1 MRGDDKSEIGHY
13 VVTAHPSGSVLS
25 AVQCSF
31 LSANS
36 RDVVIA
42 KSTRIE
48 IRQYQPPSSDDDVGG
63 NTDANNNNSSA
74 EDERFPLLLTLPING
89 RIASLSPIRFTNSSK
104 DCLFFT
110 TERGGYALISYDEQL
125 AKIQQSSAAFLSHHS
140 SPGKKKQ
147 DDDVT
152 TAATSDSIIGE
163 HYPIRTHAS
172 GLLTNY
178 STSVIAGG
186 RRAECGP
193 LAAVDPLH
201 RCIALHLY
209 DGFVTV
215 IPIHRGY
222 DVDTPRPSGNGGGG
236 KQPPRGMAAS
246 LTTKPFGDAFHT
258 RIEQRT
264 VLSMTFL
271 KTHPTRSTYIP
282 QLALLYQD
290 ARGFQ
295 HVISHGIEL
304 SKKCMVLYGSTAAA
318 NADSQNVI
326 EIDGKP
332 AASVM
337 PPPGEQLKKSR
348 IEGGSAMVVSVPP
361 AKTAGGG
368 TKATALGGVLILGQR
383 QITYHSTA
391 EGATKVLPI
400 GQALLL
406 SCCPVVEKEG
416 SASGDEDMLRYLL
429 GDENGRIHLLVVGR
443 KGGLVTNLHFETLGT
458 ASVSSALVYLGN
470 GMVFVGSQFANSQL
484 VQILDNPVPVSAV
497 SSSGGEESEDG
508 RNPLEETTYLQTL
521 EEYTNLGPIVDFDLR
536 PTGDESKDDN
546 AGGTNSYRQ
555 SVVVTCSGV
564 AKDGTVRLVR
574 NGVGMKEQAEVEM
587 EGIKGMWSL
596 RRGFDEHDDTF
607 LVQSF
612 VRETRILGVQSS
624 KDLEMDGSTDMDDD
638 EEEEEGG
645 ALAEVTIGGFNSS
658 KSTLFAGNVS
668 VGGADLLVQVVED
681 GVRVVDSATLEMITD
696 WSPFRGDEEES
707 DDDEPMGFITVAS
720 SNESGQIV
728 VALRGGTLVYLVV
741 ESKNSKP
748 NLRKVKSVTLEREIS
763 CIDLRP
769 FESTSF
775 SGNDS
780 MDIDGSGPSRGTGKS
795 HLVAVGLWDDFSVR
809 FLDLNE
815 SSNTLDQLLHI
826 NLGRSVD
833 ANIGNDAEEQATDS
847 GQHMMARSLCLV
859 TMESQ
864 STNSSPA
871 VSNSSSS
878 SNKVDMLFVGLG
890 DGKCISF
897 GVTPP
902 ESSSDEWL
910 VHSRKEVSLG
920 TQGIHLVPFQHG
932 ARACVLATG
941 DRPTIIYLTGGNSG
955 SNSNPKL
962 CYSTISLTVED
973 DDEDEGHASH
983 RNISVNVATPFRS
996 SLLFSSTNKNNSSL
1010 CVADENTL
1018 RLGMIDDIQKLHVT
1032 SYKLGMTPRRIAH
1045 HEAGRVYCVGCIGG
1059 AGEGAQIGGE
1069 ANMGN
1074 CVRFFDD
1081 STFEE
1086 VNRIDL
1092 EPFEMILDVTSVS
1105 MCTSS
1110 SSSGENYKPFILI
1123 GTAYSYPDEDEPS
1136 QGRVLVVECNSGES
1150 GNLKSES
1157 EDEMVTRFVRHVT
1170 QMPTR
1175 GGVYSITPFY
1185 GGTVMI
1191 TVNSKTHLCKLNLS
1205 DNEIGELTLVGAGHH
1220 GHMISLYC
1228 KSLADEMSLKGGS
1241 SGGKQLAIVGDLMRS
1256 ISLVEYLPK
1265 HQVIE
1270 ELARDY
1276 NSNFCTSIEMLTDNI
1291 YLGSENFA
1299 NLFVLRHNADAPSEE
1314 ARVRLDTVGEYHLG
1328 EMINTMKRGSLVMP
1342 SNAGGNSSAKSDTK
1356 SKSDKSSFEGNAI
1369 EIAVGSQTLFGTVD
1383 GTIGSIMGLG
1393 GSTFAFLGCLQ
1404 RAIFAVVRPVGDLS
1418 HERHRH
1424 YEADGRV
1431 RPSRGFIDGDLV
1443 ECFLDLNRP
1452 TMERIVK
1459 WMNDDGRWRIRD
1471 DGSGDSGQG
1480 QQNLMDTEED
1490 DTRDSPAQNNL
1501 SVEDV
1506 LTAVEEISML
1516 H

>member
-1 MRGDDKSEIGHY
+1 MSSGAYDNQSKRHHQSLNIASATLQMSEDKSEIGHY
-13 VVTAHPSGSVLS
+13 VVTAHPSGSVHS

-36 RDVVIA
+36 QDVVIA

-48 IRQYQPPSSDDDVGG
+48 IRQYQSFGGDEGTTSEDV
-63 NTDANNNNSSA
+63 NS
-74 EDERFPLLLTLPING
+74 EDRFPLLLTLPING
-89 RIASLSPIRFTNSSK
+89 RISSLSPIRFTNSSK

-110 TERGGYALISYDEQL
+110 TERGGYALISYDEKL
-125 AKIQQSSAAFLSHHS
+125 ASVQQSTAALSHS
-140 SPGKKKQ
+140 SPTKSKLS
-147 DDDVT
+147 DDS
-152 TAATSDSIIGE
+152 TSNNNIDDEIIVGE

-172 GLLTNY
+172 GSLTNY

-186 RRAECGP
+186 RQAECGP

-209 DGFVTV
+209 DGFITV

-222 DVDTPRPSGNGGGG
+222 DINTPTSTTAGNNGNG
-236 KQPPRGMAAS
+236 KQPSRGLAS

-304 SKKCMVLYGSTAAA
+304 SKKSMVLYGSAATAASNSSSNTTTN
-318 NADSQNVI
+318 NAQDGI

-332 AASVM
+332 AASAM
-337 PPPGEQLKKSR
+337 PPPGEQLKKAR
-348 IEGGSAMVVSVPP
+348 IEGGSAMLVSVPP

-368 TKATALGGVLILGQR
+368 TKANALGGVLILGQR

-416 SASGDEDMLRYLL
+416 SDEDMLRYLL
-429 GDENGRIHLLVVGR
+429 GDENGRLHLLMVGR
-443 KGGLVTNLHFETLGT
+443 TNGLVSNLHFETLGT

-484 VQILDNPVPVSAV
+484 VQILDSPVPI
-497 SSSGGEESEDG
+497 SGSEG
-508 RNPLEETTYLQTL
+508 ATNPLEETTYLQMV

-536 PTGDESKDDN
+536 PTGDESKEDN
-546 AGGTNSYRQ
+546 VGSNYRQ

-574 NGVGMKEQAEVEM
+574 NGVGMREQAEVEM

-596 RRGFDEHDDTF
+596 RRGFEEQDDTY

-612 VRETRILGVQSS
+612 VGETRILGVQSS
-624 KDLEMDGSTDMDDD
+624 KDLGMDMDDD
-638 EEEEEGG
+638 EEEEGG
-645 ALAEVTIGGFNSS
+645 ALAEVTINGFNSS
-658 KSTLFAGNVS
+658 KSTLFAGNAC

-681 GVRVVDSATLEMITD
+681 GIRVVNSATLEMVTD
-696 WSPFRGDEEES
+696 WSPFRGGDDDS

-720 SNESGQIV
+720 ANESGQIV
-728 VALRGGTLVYLVV
+728 VALRGGTLVYLIV
-741 ESKNSKP
+741 ETEDSKTSI
-748 NLRKVKSVTLEREIS
+748 RRVKSVTLEREIS
-763 CIDLRP
+763 CIHLRP
-769 FESTSF
+769 FEPTS
-775 SGNDS
+775 SSSDS
-780 MDIDGSGPSRGTGKS
+780 MEVDGGSTPQSIGKS

-809 FLDLNE
+809 FLDLTE
-815 SSNTLDQLLHI
+815 GSNTLEQLLHI
-826 NLGRSVD
+826 NLGRSADVGANNDVD
-833 ANIGNDAEEQATDS
+833 EQSADT

-864 STNSSPA
+864 ATNTTSA
-871 VSNSSSS
+871 VSNDKSSSS
-878 SNKVDMLFVGLG
+878 KADMLFVGLG

-897 GVTPP
+897 GVTRP
-902 ESSSDEWL
+902 ESTSDEWF

-941 DRPTIIYLTGGNSG
+941 DRPTVIYLTGGNSG

-983 RNISVNVATPFRS
+983 RNISVNVASPFRS

-1059 AGEGAQIGGE
+1059 DDEGAQIGGE

-1086 VNRIDL
+1086 VNR
-1092 EPFEMILDVTSVS
+1092 
-1105 MCTSS
+1105 
-1110 SSSGENYKPFILI
+1110 
-1123 GTAYSYPDEDEPS
+1123 
-1136 QGRVLVVECNSGES
+1136 
-1150 GNLKSES
+1150 
-1157 EDEMVTRFVRHVT
+1157 
-1170 QMPTR
+1170 
-1175 GGVYSITPFY
+1175 
-1185 GGTVMI
+1185 
-1191 TVNSKTHLCKLNLS
+1191 
-1205 DNEIGELTLVGAGHH
+1205 
-1220 GHMISLYC
+1220 
-1228 KSLADEMSLKGGS
+1228 
-1241 SGGKQLAIVGDLMRS
+1241 
-1256 ISLVEYLPK
+1256 
-1265 HQVIE
+1265 
-1270 ELARDY
+1270 
-1276 NSNFCTSIEMLTDNI
+1276 
-1291 YLGSENFA
+1291 
-1299 NLFVLRHNADAPSEE
+1299 
-1314 ARVRLDTVGEYHLG
+1314 
-1328 EMINTMKRGSLVMP
+1328 
-1342 SNAGGNSSAKSDTK
+1342 
-1356 SKSDKSSFEGNAI
+1356 
-1369 EIAVGSQTLFGTVD
+1369 
-1383 GTIGSIMGLG
+1383 
-1393 GSTFAFLGCLQ
+1393 
-1404 RAIFAVVRPVGDLS
+1404 
-1418 HERHRH
+1418 
-1424 YEADGRV
+1424 
-1431 RPSRGFIDGDLV
+1431 
-1443 ECFLDLNRP
+1443 
-1452 TMERIVK
+1452 
-1459 WMNDDGRWRIRD
+1459 
-1471 DGSGDSGQG
+1471 
-1480 QQNLMDTEED
+1480 
-1490 DTRDSPAQNNL
+1490 
-1501 SVEDV
+1501 
-1506 LTAVEEISML
+1506 
-1516 H
+1516 

>member
-1 MRGDDKSEIGHY
+1 MRGEDKSEIGHY

-48 IRQYQPPSSDDDVGG
+48 IRQYQPPSSNDVGG
-63 NTDANNNNSSA
+63 NNNAIDTTNSSGT
-74 EDERFPLLLTLPING
+74 DDDRFPLVLTLPING

-125 AKIQQSSAAFLSHHS
+125 AKIQQSTAASLHHS
-140 SPGKKKQ
+140 SPSKKKQ
-147 DDDVT
+147 NDDGNNND
-152 TAATSDSIIGE
+152 AATTSTTSSSDSIIGE

-172 GLLTNY
+172 GSLANY

-222 DVDTPRPSGNGGGG
+222 DIDTPRASSAENGGG
-236 KQPPRGMAAS
+236 KQPPRGGMAA
-246 LTTKPFGDAFHT
+246 KPFGDAFHT

-304 SKKCMVLYGSTAAA
+304 SKRCMVLYGSTAAA
-318 NADSQNVI
+318 NTNSQNAI

-348 IEGGSAMVVSVPP
+348 IEGGSAMLVSVPP

-416 SASGDEDMLRYLL
+416 SVSASGDEDMLRYLL

-484 VQILDNPVPVSAV
+484 VQILDNPVPVSTV
-497 SSSGGEESEDG
+497 NSNGGEESEDG
-508 RNPLEETTYLQTL
+508 MDPLEETTYLQTL

-536 PTGDESKDDN
+536 PTGDESKDDSV
-546 AGGTNSYRQ
+546 GTNNYRQ

-596 RRGFDEHDDTF
+596 RRGFDEQDDTF

-681 GVRVVDSATLEMITD
+681 GVRVVDSATLELVTD
-696 WSPFRGDEEES
+696 WSPFRGGDEES

-741 ESKNSKP
+741 EIKNSKASI
-748 NLRKVKSVTLEREIS
+748 RKVKSVTLEREIS

-769 FESTSF
+769 FESTSS

-780 MDIDGSGPSRGTGKS
+780 MDIDGSGSSRGTARS
-795 HLVAVGLWDDFSVR
+795 QLVAVGLWDDFSVR

-833 ANIGNDAEEQATDS
+833 ANNGNDAEEQAQDS

-859 TMESQ
+859 SMESQ
-864 STNSSPA
+864 STNSSPSAA

-902 ESSSDEWL
+902 ETCSDEWL

-1059 AGEGAQIGGE
+1059 VGEGAKIGGE

-1086 VNRIDL
+1086 VNR
-1092 EPFEMILDVTSVS
+1092 
-1105 MCTSS
+1105 
-1110 SSSGENYKPFILI
+1110 
-1123 GTAYSYPDEDEPS
+1123 
-1136 QGRVLVVECNSGES
+1136 
-1150 GNLKSES
+1150 
-1157 EDEMVTRFVRHVT
+1157 
-1170 QMPTR
+1170 
-1175 GGVYSITPFY
+1175 
-1185 GGTVMI
+1185 
-1191 TVNSKTHLCKLNLS
+1191 
-1205 DNEIGELTLVGAGHH
+1205 
-1220 GHMISLYC
+1220 
-1228 KSLADEMSLKGGS
+1228 
-1241 SGGKQLAIVGDLMRS
+1241 
-1256 ISLVEYLPK
+1256 
-1265 HQVIE
+1265 
-1270 ELARDY
+1270 
-1276 NSNFCTSIEMLTDNI
+1276 
-1291 YLGSENFA
+1291 
-1299 NLFVLRHNADAPSEE
+1299 
-1314 ARVRLDTVGEYHLG
+1314 
-1328 EMINTMKRGSLVMP
+1328 
-1342 SNAGGNSSAKSDTK
+1342 
-1356 SKSDKSSFEGNAI
+1356 
-1369 EIAVGSQTLFGTVD
+1369 
-1383 GTIGSIMGLG
+1383 
-1393 GSTFAFLGCLQ
+1393 
-1404 RAIFAVVRPVGDLS
+1404 
-1418 HERHRH
+1418 
-1424 YEADGRV
+1424 
-1431 RPSRGFIDGDLV
+1431 
-1443 ECFLDLNRP
+1443 
-1452 TMERIVK
+1452 
-1459 WMNDDGRWRIRD
+1459 
-1471 DGSGDSGQG
+1471 
-1480 QQNLMDTEED
+1480 
-1490 DTRDSPAQNNL
+1490 
-1501 SVEDV
+1501 
-1506 LTAVEEISML
+1506 
-1516 H
+1516 

>member
-1 MRGDDKSEIGHY
+1 M
-13 VVTAHPSGSVLS
+13 
-25 AVQCSF
+25 
-31 LSANS
+31 
-36 RDVVIA
+36 
-42 KSTRIE
+42 
-48 IRQYQPPSSDDDVGG
+48 
-63 NTDANNNNSSA
+63 
-74 EDERFPLLLTLPING
+74 
-89 RIASLSPIRFTNSSK
+89 
-104 DCLFFT
+104 
-110 TERGGYALISYDEQL
+110 
-125 AKIQQSSAAFLSHHS
+125 
-140 SPGKKKQ
+140 
-147 DDDVT
+147 
-152 TAATSDSIIGE
+152 
-163 HYPIRTHAS
+163 
-172 GLLTNY
+172 
-178 STSVIAGG
+178 
-186 RRAECGP
+186 
-193 LAAVDPLH
+193 
-201 RCIALHLY
+201 
-209 DGFVTV
+209 

-222 DVDTPRPSGNGGGG
+222 DINSPRTTPGTAAAADGG
-236 KQPPRGMAAS
+236 KQPPRGMTS
-246 LTTKPFGDAFHT
+246 TLKPFGDAFHT

-295 HVISHGIEL
+295 HVISHGIDL
-304 SKKCMVLYGSTAAA
+304 TKKCMVLYGSTNAAA
-318 NADSQNVI
+318 STTGMTHNLSSQDDAI

-337 PPPGEQLKKSR
+337 PPPGEQLRKSR
-348 IEGGSAMVVSVPP
+348 IEGGSAMLISVPP
-361 AKTAGGG
+361 PKTAGGG
-368 TKATALGGVLILGQR
+368 TKANALGGVLILGQR

-416 SASGDEDMLRYLL
+416 SSSSSSSSSGDEDMLRYLL
-429 GDENGRIHLLVVGR
+429 GDETGRIHLLVVGR

-484 VQILDNPVPVSAV
+484 VQILDSPVPVSAV
-497 SSSGGEESEDG
+497 SSGVEESEDM
-508 RNPLEETTYLQTL
+508 NPLEETTYLQTL

-546 AGGTNSYRQ
+546 AGTNHHRQ

-574 NGVGMKEQAEVEM
+574 NGVGMREQAEVEM

-596 RRGFDEHDDTF
+596 RRGFHEQDDTF

-612 VRETRILGVQSS
+612 VRETRILGVQRS
-624 KDLEMDGSTDMDDD
+624 KDIEMEGSKDDMDDNN
-638 EEEEEGG
+638 EEEEGG

-658 KSTLFAGNVS
+658 KSTLFAGNVA
-668 VGGADLLVQVVED
+668 VGGSDLLVQVVED
-681 GVRVVDSATLEMITD
+681 GVRVVDSATLDMVTD
-696 WSPFRGDEEES
+696 WSPFRGEDDDSE
-707 DDDEPMGFITVAS
+707 DDEPIGFITVAS
-720 SNESGQIV
+720 ANESGQIV
-728 VALRGGTLVYLVV
+728 VALRGGTLVYLCV
-741 ESKNSKP
+741 ESNNSKP
-748 NLRKVKSVTLEREIS
+748 TIRRVKSVTLEREIS

-769 FESTSF
+769 FESTSL
-775 SGNDS
+775 SDNDA
-780 MDIDGSGPSRGTGKS
+780 MEVDGARTSRKSERS

-809 FLDLNE
+809 LLNLNE
-815 SSNTLDQLLHI
+815 SSNALDQLLHI
-826 NLGRSVD
+826 NLGRSAD
-833 ANIGNDAEEQATDS
+833 ANIGNDAEEQAADG

-859 TMESQ
+859 SMESQ
-864 STNSSPA
+864 STNATSAVNRSTSST
-871 VSNSSSS
+871 
-878 SNKVDMLFVGLG
+878 NKVDMLFVGLG

-897 GVTPP
+897 GVTQP
-902 ESSSDEWL
+902 ESTSDEWL

-920 TQGIHLVPFQHG
+920 TQGIQLVPFQHG
-932 ARACVLATG
+932 ERACVLATG
-941 DRPTIIYLTGGNSG
+941 DRPTVIYLTGGNSG

-973 DDEDEGHASH
+973 DDEEEGHASH
-983 RNISVNVATPFRS
+983 RNISVNVAAPFRS

-1018 RLGMIDDIQKLHVT
+1018 RLGTIDDVQRLHVT

-1045 HEAGRVYCVGCIGG
+1045 HEAGRVYCVGCIGGVG

-1092 EPFEMILDVTSVS
+1092 EPFEMILDITSAS
-1105 MCTSS
+1105 LCTTSNSS
-1110 SSSGENYKPFILI
+1110 SESYKPFILI

-1150 GNLKSES
+1150 GNLKSDS

-1191 TVNSKTHLCKLNLS
+1191 TVNSKTHLCKLSLS
-1205 DNEIGELTLVGAGHH
+1205 DNEIGELKLVGAGHH

-1228 KSLADEMSLKGGS
+1228 KSLAGVRSGKGGS
-1241 SGGKQLAIVGDLMRS
+1241 SGKQLAIVGDLMRS

-1276 NSNFCTSIEMLTDNI
+1276 NANFCTAIEMLTDNI

-1314 ARVRLDTVGEYHLG
+1314 ARARLDTIGEYHLG
-1328 EMINTMKRGSLVMP
+1328 EMINTMKLGSLVMP
-1342 SNAGGNSSAKSDTK
+1342 SNAGNPSAKSDTK
-1356 SKSDKSSFEGNAI
+1356 TKSDKSSFEGNAI
-1369 EIAVGSQTLFGTVD
+1369 EVVVGSQTLFGTVD
-1383 GTIGSIMGLG
+1383 GTIGSILGLG

-1404 RAIFAVVRPVGDLS
+1404 RAMFAVVRPVGDLS

-1431 RPSRGFIDGDLV
+1431 RPSRGFIDGDLI
-1443 ECFLDLNRP
+1443 ESFLDLNRP

-1471 DGSGDSGQG
+1471 DGSGISGQS
-1480 QQNLMDTEED
+1480 QQNLMDTEEG
-1490 DTRDSPAQNNL
+1490 DTNDYPAQNSL

>member
-1 MRGDDKSEIGHY
+1 MATI
-13 VVTAHPSGSVLS
+13 
-25 AVQCSF
+25 
-31 LSANS
+31 
-36 RDVVIA
+36 
-42 KSTRIE
+42 
-48 IRQYQPPSSDDDVGG
+48 
-63 NTDANNNNSSA
+63 
-74 EDERFPLLLTLPING
+74 
-89 RIASLSPIRFTNSSK
+89 
-104 DCLFFT
+104 
-110 TERGGYALISYDEQL
+110 
-125 AKIQQSSAAFLSHHS
+125 IQQSSAALSQHPS
-140 SPGKKKQ
+140 SPSKKKKAAAE
-147 DDDVT
+147 DVNT
-152 TAATSDSIIGE
+152 TSSSSSSSPLDTIIIGE

-172 GLLTNY
+172 GSLTNY

-222 DVDTPRPSGNGGGG
+222 DIINTPRTSSTSSADGGGGGGG
-236 KQPPRGMAAS
+236 KQPPRGGMAS

-271 KTHPTRSTYIP
+271 KTHPTRSAYIP
-282 QLALLYQD
+282 QLVLLYQD

-304 SKKCMVLYGSTAAA
+304 SKKCMVLYGSSAAA
-318 NADSQNVI
+318 NNSSQSDAI

-348 IEGGSAMVVSVPP
+348 IEGGSAMLISVPP
-361 AKTAGGG
+361 SKTAGGG
-368 TKATALGGVLILGQR
+368 TKANALGGVLILGQR

-416 SASGDEDMLRYLL
+416 GSSSGGNEDMLRYLL
-429 GDENGRIHLLVVGR
+429 GDETGRIHLLVVGR
-443 KGGLVTNLHFETLGT
+443 KSGLVSNLHFETLGT

-470 GMVFVGSQFANSQL
+470 GLVFVGSQFANSQL

-497 SSSGGEESEDG
+497 SSGRDEESEDV
-508 RNPLEETTYLQTL
+508 NPLEETTYLQTL

-546 AGGTNSYRQ
+546 TGTNHRQ

-596 RRGFDEHDDTF
+596 RRGFDEQDDTF

-624 KDLEMDGSTDMDDD
+624 KDLDIEEFKEDMDGDDD
-638 EEEEEGG
+638 EEEEGG
-645 ALAEVTIGGFNSS
+645 ALAEVTIGGFDSS

-668 VGGADLLVQVVED
+668 VGGSDLLVQVVED
-681 GVRVVDSATLEMITD
+681 GVRVVDSATLKMVTD
-696 WSPFRGDEEES
+696 WSPFRGGDDES

-720 SNESGQIV
+720 ANESGQIV
-728 VALRGGTLVYLVV
+728 VALRGGALVYLIV
-741 ESKNSKP
+741 EINNSKP
-748 NLRKVKSVTLEREIS
+748 TIRRVKSVSLQREIS

-769 FESTSF
+769 FESAPS
-775 SGNDS
+775 SDNDS
-780 MDIDGSGPSRGTGKS
+780 MEVDCDGASHKTERS

-809 FLDLNE
+809 LLDLNE
-815 SSNTLDQLLHI
+815 SLNTLSQLLHI

-833 ANIGNDAEEQATDS
+833 TNIGNDTEEQAADS

-864 STNSSPA
+864 STNSTSA
-871 VSNSSSS
+871 VINSTSS

-897 GVTPP
+897 GVTQP

-941 DRPTIIYLTGGNSG
+941 DRPTVIYLTGGNSG

-973 DDEDEGHASH
+973 DNEDDGHASH
-983 RNISVNVATPFRS
+983 RNISVNVAAPFRS

-1059 AGEGAQIGGE
+1059 VSGAGEGAQIGGE

-1086 VNRIDL
+1086 VNR
-1092 EPFEMILDVTSVS
+1092 
-1105 MCTSS
+1105 
-1110 SSSGENYKPFILI
+1110 
-1123 GTAYSYPDEDEPS
+1123 
-1136 QGRVLVVECNSGES
+1136 
-1150 GNLKSES
+1150 
-1157 EDEMVTRFVRHVT
+1157 
-1170 QMPTR
+1170 
-1175 GGVYSITPFY
+1175 
-1185 GGTVMI
+1185 
-1191 TVNSKTHLCKLNLS
+1191 
-1205 DNEIGELTLVGAGHH
+1205 
-1220 GHMISLYC
+1220 
-1228 KSLADEMSLKGGS
+1228 
-1241 SGGKQLAIVGDLMRS
+1241 
-1256 ISLVEYLPK
+1256 
-1265 HQVIE
+1265 
-1270 ELARDY
+1270 
-1276 NSNFCTSIEMLTDNI
+1276 
-1291 YLGSENFA
+1291 
-1299 NLFVLRHNADAPSEE
+1299 
-1314 ARVRLDTVGEYHLG
+1314 
-1328 EMINTMKRGSLVMP
+1328 
-1342 SNAGGNSSAKSDTK
+1342 
-1356 SKSDKSSFEGNAI
+1356 
-1369 EIAVGSQTLFGTVD
+1369 
-1383 GTIGSIMGLG
+1383 
-1393 GSTFAFLGCLQ
+1393 
-1404 RAIFAVVRPVGDLS
+1404 
-1418 HERHRH
+1418 
-1424 YEADGRV
+1424 
-1431 RPSRGFIDGDLV
+1431 
-1443 ECFLDLNRP
+1443 
-1452 TMERIVK
+1452 
-1459 WMNDDGRWRIRD
+1459 
-1471 DGSGDSGQG
+1471 
-1480 QQNLMDTEED
+1480 
-1490 DTRDSPAQNNL
+1490 
-1501 SVEDV
+1501 
-1506 LTAVEEISML
+1506 
-1516 H
+1516 

>member
-1 MRGDDKSEIGHY
+1 MSGNDKSEIGHY

-31 LSANS
+31 LSPNS

-48 IRQYQPPSSDDDVGG
+48 IRQYQPPSDNDGTND
-63 NTDANNNNSSA
+63 TIDNNNISSNA
-74 EDERFPLLLTLPING
+74 EDRFPLLLTLPING
-89 RIASLSPIRFTNSSK
+89 RISSLSPIRFTNSSK

-125 AKIQQSSAAFLSHHS
+125 ATIQQSSAALSHS
-140 SPGKKKQ
+140 SPSKKKSS
-147 DDDVT
+147 DVVD
-152 TAATSDSIIGE
+152 TSSSDLIIGE
-163 HYPIRTHAS
+163 HYPVRTHAS
-172 GLLTNY
+172 GSLTNY

-222 DVDTPRPSGNGGGG
+222 DINTPRTSSSSADGGG
-236 KQPPRGMAAS
+236 KQAPRGMAS

-295 HVISHGIEL
+295 HVISHGIDL

-318 NADSQNVI
+318 NNNAQDAI

-348 IEGGSAMVVSVPP
+348 IEGGSAMLVSVPP

-368 TKATALGGVLILGQR
+368 TKANALGGVLILGQR

-400 GQALLL
+400 GQSLLL

-429 GDENGRIHLLVVGR
+429 GDETGRIHLLVVGR

-497 SSSGGEESEDG
+497 NSSGGEESEDG
-508 RNPLEETTYLQTL
+508 MNPLEETTYLQTL

-536 PTGDESKDDN
+536 PTGDESKDDS
-546 AGGTNSYRQ
+546 AGTNYRQ

-596 RRGFDEHDDTF
+596 RRGFDEQDDTF

-624 KDLEMDGSTDMDDD
+624 KDLEMDGSQDGMDDD
-638 EEEEEGG
+638 DEEEEGG

-668 VGGADLLVQVVED
+668 VGGADLLVQVVD
-681 GVRVVDSATLEMITD
+681 DSVRVVDSATLDMVTD
-696 WSPFRGDEEES
+696 WSPFRGGDDES
-707 DDDEPMGFITVAS
+707 DEDEPMGFITVAS
-720 SNESGQIV
+720 SNQSGQVV

-741 ESKNSKP
+741 ENKNSKP
-748 NLRKVKSVTLEREIS
+748 TIRKVKSITLEREIS

-769 FESTSF
+769 FESTSL

-780 MDIDGSGPSRGTGKS
+780 MEVDGGGVSRSTETS

-833 ANIGNDAEEQATDS
+833 ANMGNDAEEQAADS

-864 STNSSPA
+864 S
-871 VSNSSSS
+871 SNSTSAVNNSTSS

-897 GVTPP
+897 GVTRP
-902 ESSSDEWL
+902 ESSSEEWL

-920 TQGIHLVPFQHG
+920 TQGIHLVPFHHG

-941 DRPTIIYLTGGNSG
+941 DRPTVVYLTGGNSG

-1105 MCTSS
+1105 LCTSS
-1110 SSSGENYKPFILI
+1110 NSSGDNYKPYILI

-1150 GNLKSES
+1150 SNLKSDS
-1157 EDEMVTRFVRHVT
+1157 EDEMVTRCVRHVT

-1191 TVNSKTHLCKLNLS
+1191 TVNSKTHLCKLSLG
-1205 DNEIGELTLVGAGHH
+1205 DNEIGELKLVGAGHH

-1228 KSLADEMSLKGGS
+1228 KSLAGERSSNGGS
-1241 SGGKQLAIVGDLMRS
+1241 SSGKQLAIVGDLMRS

-1276 NSNFCTSIEMLTDNI
+1276 NANFCTSIEMLTDNI

-1314 ARVRLDTVGEYHLG
+1314 ARVRLDTIGEYHLG
-1328 EMINTMKRGSLVMP
+1328 EMVNTMKLGSLVMP
-1342 SNAGGNSSAKSDTK
+1342 SNAGGSSSAKSDTK

-1369 EIAVGSQTLFGTVD
+1369 EVAVGSQTLFGTVD

-1471 DGSGDSGQG
+1471 DGSGVSGQS

-1490 DTRDSPAQNNL
+1490 DSSDSPAQNNL

-1506 LTAVEEISML
+1506 LAAVEEISML